1 MSTCLS
7 VAIPL
12 EMKRSISG
20 YTCLVG
26 LDCIII
32 NINIIIIFI
41 MLMGG
46 CVLHIFVSA
55 CSFYTHFTCN
65 LPKKHK
71 HWL

>member
-12 EMKRSISG
+12 EMKLSISG

-26 LDCIII
+26 LDFIII
-32 NINIIIIFI
+32 IIIIFI
-41 MLMGG
+41 ILMGG